1 MKSASGELKIER
13 AKRKDIKELID
24 LIYIT
29 EPEPEE
35 EWGFGTEKE
44 MKKNL
49 KKLLM
54 MKNNR
59 FSIENIIVA
68 RKEKELVG
76 MLLYLEGNQINELT
90 KNSEKFVIKEQ
101 EGWLNKLGFIY
112 SGVKGKILYKE
123 CEEDEFYI
131 SNLAVKSKY
140 RGNGYSQIILEK
152 AYEMAR
158 KKGYQKASLLA
169 KNEKLIQFYERIGY
183 TLMNQRIRRMVTSL

>member
-13 AKRKDIKELID
+13 AKRKDINELVD

-112 SGVKGKILYKE
+112 SGVKEKILYKE

-158 KKGYQKASLLA
+158 EKGYQKASLLA

>member
-13 AKRKDIKELID
+13 AKRKDINELVD

-112 SGVKGKILYKE
+112 SGVKEKILYKE

-158 KKGYQKASLLA
+158 EKGYQKASLLA
-169 KNEKLIQFYERIGY
+169 KNKKLIKFYERIGY
-183 TLMNQRIRRMVTSL
+183 TLMNQRIRRMVTSI